1 MNKAVDGITG
11 EIGDLDGVVGSVI
24 GVGEQD
30 ALARL
35 EGMTWVEAEKECFV
49 GGISGIEP
57 GRIRTLSEG
66 GSAWLAVDKEFE
78 ILSRKGGGEIAAVD
92 FLVKAEFESFSVR
105 EELKV
110 AQSRSD
116 VVDGPTTTSGVIRRM
131 VLLLVIILGVILYFV
146 LKS

>member
-11 EIGDLDGVVGSVI
+11 EIGDLDGVVGSVV

-30 ALARL
+30 ALSGL
-35 EGMTWVEAEKECFV
+35 EGMAWVKGEKECLV
-49 GGISGIEP
+49 GGVSRIEL
-57 GRIRTLSEG
+57 GHARALTWSEG

-92 FLVKAEFESFSVR
+92 FLVKAEFESLSVR

-116 VVDGPTTTSGVIRRM
+116 VVDGPTTSNGVGDN
-131 VLLLVIILGVILYFV
+131 LGELANAIA
-146 LKS
+146 